1 MKKFMLGLLAF
12 LGMAVCFT
20 ACGDKED
27 DPTPK
32 QEKTASE
39 SGASLYNSYVAYD
52 TYKDDN
58 TTEGTVAKG
67 KAAVDL
73 YLAYQS
79 YQKNKEDKEW
89 INEFSKSA
97 ASVAIADKTG
107 IDVADKEAAEAQISE
122 QLKEKLTDGSL
133 LSEDKVKQVTAAAEL
148 YSVLSQ
154 IF

>member
-32 QEKTASE
+32 QEKTAEE
-39 SGASLYNSYVAYD
+39 SGASLYNSYKAY
-52 TYKDDN
+52 KNAGDDN
-58 TTEGTVAKG
+58 IAKATAG
-67 KAAVDL
+67 VDL

-97 ASVAIADKTG
+97 ASVAITDKTG

-122 QLKEKLTDGSL
+122 QLKEKLTDGSM
-133 LSEDKVKQVTAAAEL
+133 LSEDKVQQVKAAAEL
-148 YSVLSQ
+148 YTVLSQ